1 MSKQGYEMET
11 GLIQNKFINCVKIG
25 NQTFFSASQVAKDL
39 LGYAGINR
47 QTIDKRV
54 SSENVKKVYIN
65 RIKSDM
71 NVLNLMGIYELAINS
86 DRGSN
91 ELLSWLSGQLG
102 LEIQRKEATYS
113 YNNQELKPKEFKFN
127 GFEVTAFEIEGEPYF
142 LGAELTKLLGYSND
156 ADALSKHVRD
166 RDKLNIVKRDSKFR
180 GYPFRTAIN
189 EPGLYDLIR
198 GSHLPGA
205 ERFKYWVSHEVLPS
219 IRKTGTYMTDS
230 AIDKILEDPDSFIK
244 VLNEYKKE
252 KEQRLLAQ
260 QQVKE
265 LQPKATYYDLILQN
279 KSLLSVT
286 QIAKDYG
293 MSAKK
298 LNSLLN
304 EFKVQFKQGKTWI
317 LYAKYQDKGYTQ
329 TATYAVD
336 SEYSKPLTKWTQK
349 GRLFLYDLLK
359 NHGIV
364 PKIEQE
370 QAS

>member
-1 MSKQGYEMET
+1 MSKKTE
-11 GLIQNKFINCVKIG
+11 LIQYFNFEG
-25 NQTFFSASQVAKDL
+25 ASMKTVNLDDEVWFLGKNIAEI
-39 LGYAGINR
+39 LGYKNPSR
-47 QTIDKRV
+47 
-54 SSENVKKVYIN
+54 
-65 RIKSDM
+65 
-71 NVLNLMGIYELAINS
+71 
-86 DRGSN
+86 
-91 ELLSWLSGQLG
+91 
-102 LEIQRKEATYS
+102 
-113 YNNQELKPKEFKFN
+113 
-127 GFEVTAFEIEGEPYF
+127 EVNKYVEIEDKKTLMYKASTKMVKALWSGED
-142 LGAELTKLLGYSND
+142 YS
-156 ADALSKHVRD
+156 
-166 RDKLNIVKRDSKFR
+166 DKTL
-180 GYPFRTAIN
+180 IN
-189 EPGLYDLIR
+189 ESGLYSLIMSSR
-198 GSHLPGA
+198 LDKA
-205 ERFKYWVSHEVLPS
+205 KRFKRWVTSEVLPS

-244 VLNEYKKE
+244 VLNRYKKE